1 MVCILSF
8 KDGLCFMSWRYVVY
22 MIEIEKIEQKFEN
35 DSERKKVVEFLHKHL
50 GKFGD
55 PKDHIDMSIEYALS
69 TDAGRGGFVLVG
81 RDESGIVG
89 SVVMNKTG
97 MSGYIPQYLLVYIAV
112 HGDRRGKGI
121 GGKLMNEALDA
132 CKGDV
137 ALHVEY
143 ENPAKRLYERLG
155 FSSKYAE
162 MRWYRT
168 EQ

>member
-1 MVCILSF
+1 ML
-8 KDGLCFMSWRYVVY
+8 
-22 MIEIEKIEQKFEN
+22 EIEKIEQKFEN
-35 DSERKKVVEFLHKHL
+35 DLDRKKVVDFLFKHL

-55 PKDHIDMSIEYALS
+55 PKDQIDMSIEYALS
-69 TDAGRGGFVLVG
+69 SDVGRGGFVLVG

-89 SVVMNKTG
+89 AVVMNKTG
-97 MSGYIPQYLLVYIAV
+97 MSGYIPDYLLVYIAV
-112 HGDRRGKGI
+112 DGNRRGKGI
-121 GGKLMNEALDA
+121 GGKLMKEALDS

-162 MRWYRT
+162 MRWYRS
-168 EQ
+168 EQQ